1 MGIKYIN
8 KSRTGEEKFNFS
20 SPVTLCIITCKGGIT
35 QIMTVN
41 VISPIDLN
49 FLLFIRKVY
58 HQSWYFD
65 HISSEDF
72 CENFEE
78 ELHLL
83 WNHSVNSLMMNG
95 KYILNDHAVKEC
107 TQKLIRNKE
116 IAHKFIKHFEN
127 FWYHLPQF
135 GFGSLM
141 ERTCASLLP
150 EQIEAIVGTN
160 CTHIV
165 VVFDAFPAK
174 YCKEIP
180 QHHLK
185 VVPYTDFLKYI

>member
-1 MGIKYIN
+1 
-8 KSRTGEEKFNFS
+8 
-20 SPVTLCIITCKGGIT
+20 
-35 QIMTVN
+35 MTVN

-78 ELHLL
+78 ELLLL

-95 KYILNDHAVKEC
+95 KYILNDNIVKEC

-116 IAHKFIKHFEN
+116 IAYKFIKHFEN
-127 FWYHLPQF
+127 FWYHLPQ
-135 GFGSLM
+135 L
-141 ERTCASLLP
+141 
-150 EQIEAIVGTN
+150 
-160 CTHIV
+160 
-165 VVFDAFPAK
+165 
-174 YCKEIP
+174 
-180 QHHLK
+180 
-185 VVPYTDFLKYI
+185 